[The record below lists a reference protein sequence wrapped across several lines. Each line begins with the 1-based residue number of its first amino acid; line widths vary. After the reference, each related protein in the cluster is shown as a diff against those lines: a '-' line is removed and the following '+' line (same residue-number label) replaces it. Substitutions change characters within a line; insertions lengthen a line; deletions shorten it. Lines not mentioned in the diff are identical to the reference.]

1 MIESFVDKKTKERR
15 DLKMVIGI
23 ILGVVFAILAIVGI
37 FVMVSGFDDGN
48 GVKGFIGLAIAAVM
62 VICFIIIP
70 FSFHT
75 VDTGE
80 IAVVKHLGEA
90 KEVKSSG
97 THFNLWVTDKY
108 MYYDTKVQN
117 VDIVTSA
124 YSSDAQTMNI
134 TMTLQYQIMADN
146 VMDIAK
152 QYGTLEALQ
161 TRIQSVATEKTKAA
175 LSEHKAMDIIA
186 NRAQMSPAVEAIIRE
201 AIDEDY
207 YVKVVTVV
215 LTNIDFSD
223 AFELAVEEKMIAEQ
237 TKLKAEYE
245 NQTKVAQAEANAE
258 AKVKEAEAKV
268 EIAKAEAEA
277 KKIAAEGEAKA
288 NELIQNSITDKIL
301 DKLWLDK
308 WDGKLPSVVAG
319 EDTSLMI
326 PSVGN

>member
-1 MIESFVDKKTKERR
+1 
-15 DLKMVIGI
+15 MVIGI
-23 ILGVVFAILAIVGI
+23 ILGIVFAALTGVGA
-37 FVMVSGFDDGN
+37 FVAFSGFDDYN
-48 GVKGFIGLAIAAVM
+48 NVKGFIGVAIAIVM
-62 VICFIIIP
+62 AICFIIIP

-90 KEVKSSG
+90 KEVKASG
-97 THFNLWVTDKY
+97 THFDLWVTNKY

-117 VDIVTSA
+117 VDIVTAA
-124 YSSDAQTMNI
+124 YSSDAQTMDI
-134 TMTLQYQIMADN
+134 TMTLQYQIMPDN
-146 VMDIAK
+146 VLDIAK

-186 NRAQMSPAVEAIIRE
+186 DRASMSPSVEALIRD
-201 AIDEDY
+201 AIGEDY
-207 YVKVVTVV
+207 YVKVITVV

-245 NQTKVAQAEANAE
+245 NQTKVAQAEANAA

-288 NELIQNSITDKIL
+288 NELIQSSITDKIL
-301 DKLWLDK
+301 EKLYLDK
-308 WDGKLPSVVAG
+308 WDGKLPNVVAG
-319 EDTSLMI
+319 EDASIMI